1 MFNRGES
8 NTQELAQALLGWEK
22 TGKGLRQIGTSGRD
36 VQGSGQLE
44 CFGTW
49 GWLDMIGQG
58 RVGPEAGHELDHV
71 LQLCDQKVKRK
82 DWPAARPV
90 S

>member
-1 MFNRGES
+1 
-8 NTQELAQALLGWEK
+8 
-22 TGKGLRQIGTSGRD
+22 